1 MGLVSSL
8 VGLVGLQVVASI
20 LGLVS
25 RLVGLERKLAGR
37 IGSEASKYPGSTGSC
52 IHSGAGK

>member
-37 IGSEASKYPGSTGSC
+37 IGSEASK
-52 IHSGAGK
+52 